1 MKWKLRHRKW
11 AKSSKARFS
20 EKNSKYL
27 KVPKSAKLA
36 KERVD
41 KMVPGVTKMLGERE
55 TQAGLEWT
63 HCTNMLGLGLA
74 PREEGGLH
82 CGSGPLTEH

>member
-1 MKWKLRHRKW
+1 MEVT
-11 AKSSKARFS
+11 SSKVGKVFEGSLLR
-20 EKNSKYL
+20 KNSKYL